1 MPKSDQLCPPGPV
14 MVMETSA
21 QKLAGG
27 MLSVTTSGPD
37 SAQLRAKRGS
47 RKIVRAM
54 AHAIALRIPEADLNN
69 VVLRLSA
76 ALTAMEGIEH
86 ELGTE
91 MDKVEPV
98 PPVYPNDEPQDLK

>member
-1 MPKSDQLCPPGPV
+1 
-14 MVMETSA
+14 MELTRE
-21 QKLAGG
+21 
-27 MLSVTTSGPD
+27 
-37 SAQLRAKRGS
+37 QLRA
-47 RKIVRAM
+47 M
-54 AHAIALRIPEADLNN
+54 ADAIRLQIPEADLNN